1 MFSEVMTTFNFERLN
16 CWKYARTLV
25 KNIYSV
31 TGQFPESEKFGLVNQ
46 LRRAAV
52 SVSSNVA
59 EGAGRQ
65 APKDQKHF
73 YTMAYGSL
81 CEIMNQLII
90 AFDLEF
96 ITEQQ
101 LSQFREEIT
110 TVAKLLSGMS
120 TATQKRIQS

>member
-1 MFSEVMTTFNFERLN
+1 
-16 CWKYARTLV
+16 
-25 KNIYSV
+25 
-31 TGQFPESEKFGLVNQ
+31 
-46 LRRAAV
+46 
-52 SVSSNVA
+52 
-59 EGAGRQ
+59 
-65 APKDQKHF
+65 
-73 YTMAYGSL
+73 MAYGSL

-96 ITEQQ
+96 ISEQQ